1 MGAIS
6 RTVRLRSTRTIT
18 RFRTHRCKMIPRSA
32 RLRCRNSTRPYS
44 RTSSRS
50 EIMFPEIRTGTEI
63 STIYGMSVTSAEVFP
78 VIASSTAME
87 PTVCAPICQVMP
99 GTTEIKESPVRINL
113 IYTQVTTMVYRINRP
128 EEIIQGHETQV
139 FRTRQNPAKVIV
151 PFIQITV
158 ISIHRRCP
166 RISQVVDIRS
176 IPHRKSKFTSYR
188 SSYWYWFR
196 FSSKAIRSVRKR
208 ACTRISPKPEAL
220 AGSTIQQSPITSH
233 TIRFLL
239 LISLGFNRLGKWS
252 FLLSRYKNR
261 RIKILLQQKPPILQ

>member
-44 RTSSRS
+44 RTGSRS

-87 PTVCAPICQVMP
+87 PTVCAPIRQVMP

-166 RISQVVDIRS
+166 GISQVVDIR
-176 IPHRKSKFTSYR
+176 
-188 SSYWYWFR
+188 
-196 FSSKAIRSVRKR
+196 VD
-208 ACTRISPKPEAL
+208 
-220 AGSTIQQSPITSH
+220 STQEIKIHFIQVIVLVLVQIQFESH
-233 TIRFLL
+233 TVGQETGMYPDISQAGGLGRKYHPAKPHHQPYNQISFTHISRF
-239 LISLGFNRLGKWS
+239 
-252 FLLSRYKNR
+252 
-261 RIKILLQQKPPILQ
+261 